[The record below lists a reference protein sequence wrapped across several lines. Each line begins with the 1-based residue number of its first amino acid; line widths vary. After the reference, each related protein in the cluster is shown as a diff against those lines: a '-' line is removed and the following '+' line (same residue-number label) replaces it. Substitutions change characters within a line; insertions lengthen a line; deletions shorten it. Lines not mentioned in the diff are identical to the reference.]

1 MSVFDKYEA
10 DMQKGGSESALNQ
23 TIYGVAYQKGMDRS
37 MHN

>member
-1 MSVFDKYEA
+1 MPVFDKYEA